1 MNLGLDY
8 YILEPDNTVRQA
20 KSSLEWAQWFERTEN
35 RLVGWTGAIRRM
47 TMLRQGIG

>member
-35 RLVGWTGAIRRM
+35 RLVGWTQI
-47 TMLRQGIG
+47 TSEITVSTVL